1 MKKAINIIVVIV
13 IVLVAIYFIS
23 NMSLNS
29 QINKL
34 MKSLKQSGYATT
46 ISEIKPVSTQENR
59 KAAEIIATAYQEI
72 TKGNEDKQNVWNQNI
87 RIADSIN
94 YTDNPQLFNQINSE
108 NKTVIDL
115 LLEAAKYPQADFGYK
130 YQDGYNAEIPK
141 LIPALVKFCRI
152 LRIYAKQLI
161 AQGKT
166 EQGFDVLKQTVRL
179 ANISQDNTVFFHLIK
194 AVALTSTFNLIQS
207 SAEKASIASLESL
220 ITCIEKIDPRS
231 SMMQGIQNEIII
243 GTNAFDN
250 DKNFAHNVLNNLEPR
265 TIPIRVYCSFLN
277 FVPFKKYGELKFI
290 RTSKKSLELT
300 KKPYFESKEKW
311 IKLDK
316 SFHKRLDMFSPNLMI
331 LAQRTENLEARKNIT
346 LLGLNAII
354 YKKKFGHLPN
364 SLNDL
369 MSNIPIDPYSG
380 KQYIYKKLADGF
392 MIYGVGADGK
402 NDNGNSETDIVWTV
416 KI

>member
-1 MKKAINIIVVIV
+1 
-13 IVLVAIYFIS
+13 
-23 NMSLNS
+23 
-29 QINKL
+29 
-34 MKSLKQSGYATT
+34 
-46 ISEIKPVSTQENR
+46 
-59 KAAEIIATAYQEI
+59 
-72 TKGNEDKQNVWNQNI
+72 
-87 RIADSIN
+87 
-94 YTDNPQLFNQINSE
+94 
-108 NKTVIDL
+108 
-115 LLEAAKYPQADFGYK
+115 
-130 YQDGYNAEIPK
+130 
-141 LIPALVKFCRI
+141 
-152 LRIYAKQLI
+152 
-161 AQGKT
+161 
-166 EQGFDVLKQTVRL
+166 
-179 ANISQDNTVFFHLIK
+179 
-194 AVALTSTFNLIQS
+194 
-207 SAEKASIASLESL
+207 
-220 ITCIEKIDPRS
+220 
-231 SMMQGIQNEIII
+231 MMQGIQNEIII